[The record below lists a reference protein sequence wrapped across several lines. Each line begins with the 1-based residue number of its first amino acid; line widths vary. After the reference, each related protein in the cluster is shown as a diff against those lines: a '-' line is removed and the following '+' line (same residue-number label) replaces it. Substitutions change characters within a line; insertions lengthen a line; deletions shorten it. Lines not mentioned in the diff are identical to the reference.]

1 VESLVKPS
9 RLIVS
14 VIILNA
20 AGILLRIFN
29 LDTYIILVGFRFHIS
44 FILPLLVI
52 FKKDQL
58 YFIKKLY
65 VDPQHKKTVLPL
77 LWILLPLIIV
87 MAALFLLKKIEI
99 GDPEYFYEFG
109 LSSIVDYP
117 IYLIWNLPQIF
128 CFFIF
133 LALSVTISSKNV
145 LFISAISFLLFAF
158 EFIPLNTKSI
168 DYYGIISL
176 MLISLTI
183 GLMIKY
189 FQNIYWFT
197 IVIFSIFW
205 LHFLAFGSSSEEII
219 HLLFASQYSGWDGF
233 LEVKRSFA
241 TFILPSQLFITFL
254 AVLISSSFRKKGW
267 TPSF

>member
-1 VESLVKPS
+1 MESLVKPS
-9 RLIVS
+9 RLLIALV
-14 VIILNA
+14 ILNA
-20 AGILLRIFN
+20 AGVLLRIFN

-44 FILPLLVI
+44 FVLPLLII

-58 YFIKKLY
+58 HFIKELY
-65 VDPQHKKTVLPL
+65 VDPKHKRTALPL
-77 LWILLPLIIV
+77 LWIILPLIIV
-87 MAALFLLKKIEI
+87 AGALFLLKKIEI

-133 LALSVTISSKNV
+133 LALSATISSKNI
-145 LFISAISFLLFAF
+145 LFIFTISFLLFAF
-158 EFIPLNTKSI
+158 EFIPLNIKSI
-168 DYYGIISL
+168 DYYAIISL
-176 MLISLTI
+176 VLISLTI

-205 LHFLAFGSSSEEII
+205 LHFLAFGSSSEEIV

-233 LEVKRSFA
+233 LEVNKSFA
-241 TFILPSQLFITFL
+241 AFILPTQMVITFL
-254 AVLISSSFRKKGW
+254 IVLISSSFRKKGLRL
-267 TPSF
+267 SF